1 MLRAHLIPKWL
12 AILGMLGALIN
23 ELTFIGIVFH
33 IALLIDLAVG
43 VGGMIIGPIWF
54 IGLGI
59 RMIRA
64 S

>member
-1 MLRAHLIPKWL
+1 MFRANLIPRWL
-12 AILGMLGALIN
+12 AILGLFGALVN
-23 ELTFIGIVFH
+23 ELVFIGMVFH
-33 IALLIDLAVG
+33 FALLIDLAAG
-43 VGGMIIGPIWF
+43 VGGMIIGPVWF